1 MSTLASE
8 EMALRCEVVTLAE
21 KRANEAEALTCRLG
35 ACSLAEGCVVLVC
48 SLWLT
53 LGT

>member
-8 EMALRCEVVTLAE
+8 QMALRCEVVAE
-21 KRANEAEALTCRLG
+21 KRVNEAETLTCRLG
-35 ACSLAEGCVVLVC
+35 ACLLAEVYVVLVC

-53 LGT
+53 LGA